1 MCSYTT
7 PNGHWTPPE
16 SDMFPFHRCAMGAE
30 HCCCKNAAEIH
41 AEVINSDVRPSFSQR
56 SEDDPGPS
64 NVKVATDISF
74 TDQLAPVEEEESGP
88 SPRNHRH
95 HLQLFQLSVGE
106 RWQK

>member
-41 AEVINSDVRPSFSQR
+41 AEVINSDVRPSFSHQ
-56 SEDDPGPS
+56 PK
-64 NVKVATDISF
+64 KVAFARNTMPRRD
-74 TDQLAPVEEEESGP
+74 TPGLRPVAASAY
-88 SPRNHRH
+88 NVA
-95 HLQLFQLSVGE
+95 F
-106 RWQK
+106 